1 MFSIHTDDLCILLAC
16 TDTFSIGYG
25 GTDDISR

>member
-1 MFSIHTDDLCILLAC
+1 MFSIHTDDIYILLTC

-25 GTDDISR
+25 VTDDISR